1 MEESLKSINNLL
13 SNKFSTVITISSP
26 KSDIL
31 VDFPIPLTLKN
42 DLNYEMGL
50 IYFSTYNAIYN
61 ITSENN
67 SFEFKFFDGMLL
79 TNLTIQ
85 PGAYEIPQLSNEIN
99 NLLIDYASNKTFV
112 NNKFNQVLLKYITE
126 EKEWFKLTVDLTSGR
141 CKISH
146 KLFEFK
152 GKMMSIIGFKNNTIY
167 AAKNLQKLEEN
178 KFLFKENKLWS
189 SERLNITDIETIN
202 IECNLIQGSYINGES
217 SNILYTFPAF
227 SVPLGYK
234 IIEKPFSS
242 IYFPLNVRTISEMR
256 IKVIDQKER
265 LINFNGE
272 IININLHL
280 RQV

>member
-1 MEESLKSINNLL
+1 
-13 SNKFSTVITISSP
+13 
-26 KSDIL
+26 
-31 VDFPIPLTLKN
+31 
-42 DLNYEMGL
+42 
-50 IYFSTYNAIYN
+50 
-61 ITSENN
+61 
-67 SFEFKFFDGMLL
+67 
-79 TNLTIQ
+79 
-85 PGAYEIPQLSNEIN
+85 
-99 NLLIDYASNKTFV
+99 
-112 NNKFNQVLLKYITE
+112 
-126 EKEWFKLTVDLTSGR
+126 
-141 CKISH
+141 
-146 KLFEFK
+146 
-152 GKMMSIIGFKNNTIY
+152 MSIIGFKNNIIY

-256 IKVIDQKER
+256 IRVIDQKER
-265 LINFNGE
+265 LIDFNGE